1 MWMRMR
7 LNIRLD
13 SDNQRPL
20 THRTDDEGWNVGQAG
35 IVWLLG
41 KESLETLAC
50 SMYNFQIRA
59 LSSGPWNVTRR
70 IFGSRGTSAMEM
82 KSTTA
87 RLPSI

>member
-13 SDNQRPL
+13 SDNQRLL

-41 KESLETLAC
+41 KEE
-50 SMYNFQIRA
+50 
-59 LSSGPWNVTRR
+59 
-70 IFGSRGTSAMEM
+70 FG
-82 KSTTA
+82 
-87 RLPSI
+87 